1 MGIINHMPDIA
12 AALKSEIARLARKE
26 IRAELAALKKAA
38 AQHRSHIAALRRSVD
53 SLERSVKSAA
63 NVGAKPA
70 GGNSRRKAAA
80 DGEEDQHSLRFRA
93 GGLASHR
100 KRLGLSAAD
109 FGKLLGVSGQSIYK
123 WESGEVKPRRAQLE
137 AIAAIRTLGKREA
150 LARLE
155 Q

>member
-1 MGIINHMPDIA
+1 MP
-12 AALKSEIARLARKE
+12 RLVVVSNR
-26 IRAELAALKKAA
+26 
-38 AQHRSHIAALRRSVD
+38 
-53 SLERSVKSAA
+53 
-63 NVGAKPA
+63 VGLP
-70 GGNSRRKAAA
+70 
-80 DGEEDQHSLRFRA
+80 GEQRA

-123 WESGEVKPRRAQLE
+123 WEPGEVKPRRAQLE